1 MRTSIEIPDPLFR
14 QLKIRAAELGVPMRE
29 LLIRG
34 AERELEQARPE
45 KGQEAWRKFYG
56 MFADDKDEIDSIQ
69 ARIDEEFEPIDP
81 DEWK

>member
-34 AERELEQARPE
+34 AERELEQVRPE

-56 MFADDKDEIDSIQ
+56 ILKDDQEEVARIQ
-69 ARIDEEFEPIDP
+69 ARIDAEFEPIEP